1 MIVIPVQTVLLIY
14 ARRSRVN
21 LQYPWIKFWVL
32 GLMYYNLSDWLGIA
46 WVAEE
51 YPGIRALDVC
61 AGDYLGA
68 GMFNRASQ
76 TVWPNPDYG
85 QFQQWLNIWFRND
98 TFTGNFC
105 HILSIYSMATV
116 EHGYFEKWLS
126 RLNHSVL
133 PSTLNSAKSLF
144 FMKSV

>member
-21 LQYPWIKFWVL
+21 LRYPWIKFWVL

-68 GMFNRASQ
+68 GTSIDPVR
-76 TVWPNPDYG
+76 PNPDLG
-85 QFQQWLNIWFRND
+85 KVFLTVPQ
-98 TFTGNFC
+98 
-105 HILSIYSMATV
+105 ILV
-116 EHGYFEKWLS
+116 QE
-126 RLNHSVL
+126 
-133 PSTLNSAKSLF
+133 
-144 FMKSV
+144 

>member
-68 GMFNRASQ
+68 GTFNRASQ
-76 TVWPNPDYG
+76 TQVGSPNPDYG
-85 QFQQWLNIWFRND
+85 QFR
-98 TFTGNFC
+98 
-105 HILSIYSMATV
+105 TV
-116 EHGYFEKWLS
+116 PKY
-126 RLNHSVL
+126 
-133 PSTLNSAKSLF
+133 
-144 FMKSV
+144 MI

>member
-21 LQYPWIKFWVL
+21 LRYPWIKFWVL

-51 YPGIRALDVC
+51 YPGVRALDVC

-68 GMFNRASQ
+68 GEFYQIDFWRIISIINSGMIHLLVTFVIFYRFTA
-76 TVWPNPDYG
+76 WR
-85 QFQQWLNIWFRND
+85 QWN
-98 TFTGNFC
+98 
-105 HILSIYSMATV
+105 MAI
-116 EHGYFEKWLS
+116 S
-126 RLNHSVL
+126 RSDCLD
-133 PSTLNSAKSLF
+133 
-144 FMKSV
+144 

>member
-21 LQYPWIKFWVL
+21 LRYPWIKFWVL

-51 YPGIRALDVC
+51 YPGVRALDVC

-68 GMFNRASQ
+68 GTFF
-76 TVWPNPDYG
+76 
-85 QFQQWLNIWFRND
+85 QFKIFSKELYPYEFRYD
-98 TFTGNFC
+98 TFTGHFC
-105 HILSIYSMATV
+105 YILSIHCMETMEY
-116 EHGYFEKWLS
+116 GYF
-126 RLNHSVL
+126 
-133 PSTLNSAKSLF
+133 
-144 FMKSV
+144 

>member
-21 LQYPWIKFWVL
+21 LRYPWIKFWVL

-68 GMFNRASQ
+68 GTFIDPVR
-76 TVWPNPDYG
+76 PNPDLHKNSSEPATAYLRLSALILMPIAPLIC
-85 QFQQWLNIWFRND
+85 WL
-98 TFTGNFC
+98 C
-105 HILSIYSMATV
+105 
-116 EHGYFEKWLS
+116 
-126 RLNHSVL
+126 
-133 PSTLNSAKSLF
+133 
-144 FMKSV
+144 